1 MSRESRR
8 KKLGINQEDF
18 EPSKKEPV
26 NISREDF
33 DLLDAEEDGVIYYI
47 TEEDGSITMK
57 RGANE

>member
-1 MSRESRR
+1 MKDWIFLNL
-8 KKLGINQEDF
+8 KKEDF
-18 EPSKKEPV
+18 EPKKKESV